1 MAAPKPPATKRLYDV
16 CVLGDGLG
24 ASAAGALLSRRRLR
38 VLLLETGRQA
48 PLVHG
53 GWVIPRRPELAPAV
67 RQVPA
72 LEALL
77 GELGLQNEAARTQ
90 EPLGTELQVVVA
102 RHRMEL
108 CRQPSALLA
117 ELKREWPED
126 AGRLAA
132 ALEALLVGCDA
143 SAHALKLF
151 PPLPPAGFF
160 DRLAVRRALRQGA
173 RAARARPD
181 AAPLTPLAAHPLA
194 AALLALPGF
203 LARLDGP
210 VSGLA
215 QSRLCGAA
223 LRGLHRHASGQP
235 ELAEALKRRITEA
248 RGEVL
253 GHPDDPARLE
263 AVESDGRQLTT
274 LRLAG
279 TADVYAARAFVLAG
293 PLAWLR
299 PLVRGQKEAGG
310 KPAPAGP
317 SQGRRLAA
325 LHLVLHPGARP
336 PGLGPAALRLGE
348 GDGPGEAVLLEL
360 APARRDPRAGGE
372 KKGSGELLASL
383 WTLAAPGA
391 GPDPAAAKRLE
402 DALAELL
409 PFHAGHLVHRH
420 DPEPAPHLLQVA
432 EPYLGVAGPSL
443 RSPWKNLV
451 LGGPELLPG
460 LGQEGEIYAATQA
473 ATRAIAF
480 LGVKDRAP

>member
-1 MAAPKPPATKRLYDV
+1 MANALRPPATKRLYDV

-24 ASAAGALLSRRRLR
+24 AAAAGALLSRRRLR

-53 GWVIPRRPELAPAV
+53 GWLFQRRPELAPSV

-90 EPLGTELQVVVA
+90 EPLGTELQVVVP
-102 RHRMEL
+102 RHRLEL
-108 CRQPSALLA
+108 MRQPSALLG
-117 ELKREWPED
+117 ELRREWPED
-126 AGRLAA
+126 AKALAA
-132 ALEALLVGCDA
+132 ALQALLDGCDS
-143 SAHALKLF
+143 SALALRAG
-151 PPLPPAGFF
+151 PPLPPAGFL
-160 DRLAVRRALRQGA
+160 DRWRVRRALR
-173 RAARARPD
+173 AAGSRPD
-181 AAPLTPLAAHPLA
+181 AAPLTPLSGHPLA

-215 QSRLCGAA
+215 QARVCGAA
-223 LRGLHRHASGQP
+223 LRGLHRHAAGQP

-253 GHPDDPARLE
+253 GHPDSPAKLE
-263 AVESDGRQLTT
+263 AIEADGRQLTT
-274 LRLAG
+274 LRLGG

-299 PLVRGQKEAGG
+299 PLVRGEKAEGG
-310 KPAPAGP
+310 KPAAPGP
-317 SQGRRLAA
+317 GPGRRLAA
-325 LHLVLHPGARP
+325 LHLVLGPGARP

-348 GDGPGEAVLLEL
+348 GEGAGEAVLLEL
-360 APARRDPRAGGE
+360 APARRDPRAAGE
-372 KKGSGELLASL
+372 PRPAGELTASL
-383 WTLAAPGA
+383 WTLAASGS
-391 GPDPAAAKRLE
+391 GPDPAATARLE
-402 DALAELL
+402 AALEELL
-409 PFHAGHLVHRH
+409 PFHQGHLVHRH
-420 DPEPAPHLLQVA
+420 APEPVAHLLSVA
-432 EPYLGVAGPSL
+432 EPYLGVASPWQ

-473 ATRAIAF
+473 AGRAIAL